1 MLHETHL
8 VLCWD
13 GVKFS
18 LILNTFFQP
27 SIMFSSHVKNINL
40 AILSRLVSRVFP
52 QIIQLDDLQ
61 RDRVLVWNCGYIFI
75 YLIFASPEK
84 ANKKTQTESFVIRL
98 SVGSTSTPVHVNN
111 TVLSALSNGR
121 FQINWRWTSWQAHN
135 SSSVSCLLKLFSSDW
150 MTRSFQLFYHHLL
163 VWLLPCGMTIL
174 CYYYRQVFHKQNFLY
189 TCGLLPFSF

>member
-1 MLHETHL
+1 MSAIDFFVGYICYPQLLQSDQKIQFSVAALWFEMLHETHL

-13 GVKFS
+13 EVKFS

-84 ANKKTQTESFVIRL
+84 ANKKTETESFVIRL

-121 FQINWRWTSWQAHN
+121 FQIN
-135 SSSVSCLLKLFSSDW
+135 
-150 MTRSFQLFYHHLL
+150 
-163 VWLLPCGMTIL
+163 
-174 CYYYRQVFHKQNFLY
+174 
-189 TCGLLPFSF
+189 

>member
-1 MLHETHL
+1 M
-8 VLCWD
+8 
-13 GVKFS
+13 
-18 LILNTFFQP
+18 
-27 SIMFSSHVKNINL
+27 
-40 AILSRLVSRVFP
+40 SRVFP

-121 FQINWRWTSWQAHN
+121 FQINWRWTLADRLTTARVFLVYSSCFRLIGWQGHFNYSITTSWSGYCRVEWQ
-135 SSSVSCLLKLFSSDW
+135 
-150 MTRSFQLFYHHLL
+150 FYA
-163 VWLLPCGMTIL
+163 TITGR
-174 CYYYRQVFHKQNFLY
+174 CFISKNFYIRVVYSPFHSKI
-189 TCGLLPFSF
+189 